1 MSVTFVHK
9 GGAQLHF
16 VHCNLEQA
24 RGYDILIVM
33 AGGNDLA
40 SGAKL
45 DYYRRYYDIIE
56 TEAREM
62 GVQQVIITS
71 FWPRQDSAYNT
82 MVRQHHEYWTA
93 HYDHHNLMTFWTWD
107 RRQCFRTYDGIH
119 LEQRGYQKA
128 IRYLIAPI
136 LWAIKRIERAQ

>member
-16 VHCNLEQA
+16 VYCNLEQA

-45 DYYRRYYDIIE
+45 EYYRRYYDIIE

-82 MVRQHHEYWTA
+82 MVCQHHEYWTV

-107 RRQCFRTYDGIH
+107 
-119 LEQRGYQKA
+119 
-128 IRYLIAPI
+128 
-136 LWAIKRIERAQ
+136 